1 MFSQYFFFTS
11 ATLIGDK
18 MFIFGGWVPLIV
30 DNFTCEKEWQC
41 TNTLAVLDLKTMVWE
56 SVSINNADVETEEIP
71 RARAGH
77 CAVGIHGRLYVWSGR
92 DGYRKAWNNQ
102 VRVSVL
108 LWGVPRCSQSD
119 ICRGRESSWCRGV
132 AR

>member
-1 MFSQYFFFTS
+1 
-11 ATLIGDK
+11 

-56 SVSINNADVETEEIP
+56 SVSINNADVETEDIP

-102 VRVSVL
+102 VRVSIWLEGERSRDGKFETIFERIGAISTL
-108 LWGVPRCSQSD
+108 LPTN
-119 ICRGRESSWCRGV
+119 
-132 AR
+132 